1 LSYEFIPCPLKF
13 KYLVVLQ
20 GKKGVGKKI
29 APAPLAVKKEVP
41 KRVVN
46 PLFEKKARN
55 FGIGIIV
62 L

>member
-1 LSYEFIPCPLKF
+1 M
-13 KYLVVLQ
+13 VVLQ
-20 GKKGVGKKI
+20 GKKGVGKKV

-41 KRVVN
+41 KKVVN

-55 FGIGIIV
+55 FGIGRIV